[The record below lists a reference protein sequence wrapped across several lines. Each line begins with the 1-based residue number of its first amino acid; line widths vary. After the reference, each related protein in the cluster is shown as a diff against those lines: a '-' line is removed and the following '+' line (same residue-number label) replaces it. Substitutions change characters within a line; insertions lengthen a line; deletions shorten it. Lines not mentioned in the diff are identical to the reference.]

1 MASQILTRGEFGKMR
16 NLNFVES
23 FLAVQ
28 DNILLQPNDLV
39 QLNNDIS
46 KTLLEITSKTDS
58 PIKKYKDLTSQL
70 TMTKNNSKVL
80 QETLD
85 TTSIKLAE
93 L

>member
-1 MASQILTRGEFGKMR
+1 MR

-58 PIKKYKDLTSQL
+58 LIKKYKDLTSQL
-70 TMTKNNSKVL
+70 TMTKNTSKVL

>member
-28 DNILLQPNDLV
+28 DNILQQPNDLV

-58 PIKKYKDLTSQL
+58 LIKKYKDLTSQL

>member
-1 MASQILTRGEFGKMR
+1 MR
-16 NLNFVES
+16 NFNFVES

-46 KTLLEITSKTDS
+46 KTLLEITSKIDS
-58 PIKKYKDLTSQL
+58 LIKKYKDLTSQL
-70 TMTKNNSKVL
+70 TMTKNTSKIL

>member
-1 MASQILTRGEFGKMR
+1 MR

-46 KTLLEITSKTDS
+46 KTLLEITSKIDS
-58 PIKKYKDLTSQL
+58 LIKKYKDLTSQL
-70 TMTKNNSKVL
+70 TMTKNTSKVL

-85 TTSIKLAE
+85 TTSSKLAE

>member
-1 MASQILTRGEFGKMR
+1 MASQILTRGQFGKMR
-16 NLNFVES
+16 NFNIVES

-28 DNILLQPNDLV
+28 DNVLLQPNDLV

-46 KTLLEITSKTDS
+46 KTLLEITSKIDS
-58 PIKKYKDLTSQL
+58 LIKKYKDLTSQL
-70 TMTKNNSKVL
+70 TMTKNTSKVL

>member
-58 PIKKYKDLTSQL
+58 LIKKYKDLTSQL
-70 TMTKNNSKVL
+70 TMTKNTSKVL

>member
-1 MASQILTRGEFGKMR
+1 MASQILTRGQFGKMR

-28 DNILLQPNDLV
+28 DNILQQPNDLV

-46 KTLLEITSKTDS
+46 KTLLEITSKIDS
-58 PIKKYKDLTSQL
+58 LIKKYKDLTSQL
-70 TMTKNNSKVL
+70 TMTKNTSKVL

>member
-58 PIKKYKDLTSQL
+58 LIKKYKDLTSQL

>member
-28 DNILLQPNDLV
+28 DNVLLQPNDLV
-39 QLNNDIS
+39 QLSNDIS
-46 KTLLEITSKTDS
+46 KTLLEITSKIDS
-58 PIKKYKDLTSQL
+58 LIKKYKDLTSQL

>member
-1 MASQILTRGEFGKMR
+1 MASQILTRGQFGKMR
-16 NLNFVES
+16 NFNIVES

-28 DNILLQPNDLV
+28 DNVLLQPNDLV
-39 QLNNDIS
+39 QLSNDIS
-46 KTLLEITSKTDS
+46 KTLLEITSKIDS
-58 PIKKYKDLTSQL
+58 LIKKYKDLTSQL
-70 TMTKNNSKVL
+70 TMTKNTSKVL

>member
-1 MASQILTRGEFGKMR
+1 MR
-16 NLNFVES
+16 NFNFVES

-46 KTLLEITSKTDS
+46 KTLLEITSKIDS
-58 PIKKYKDLTSQL
+58 LIKKYKDLTSQL
-70 TMTKNNSKVL
+70 TMTKNTSKVL

>member
-1 MASQILTRGEFGKMR
+1 MALQILTRGQFGKMR
-16 NLNFVES
+16 NFNFVES

-46 KTLLEITSKTDS
+46 KTLLEITSKIDS
-58 PIKKYKDLTSQL
+58 LIKKYKDLTSQL
-70 TMTKNNSKVL
+70 TMTKNTSKVL

>member
-46 KTLLEITSKTDS
+46 KTLLEITSKIDS
-58 PIKKYKDLTSQL
+58 LIKKYKDLTSQL
-70 TMTKNNSKVL
+70 TMTKNTSKVL

-85 TTSIKLAE
+85 TTSSKLAE

>member
-46 KTLLEITSKTDS
+46 KTLLEITSKIDS
-58 PIKKYKDLTSQL
+58 LIKKYKDLTSQL

>member
-1 MASQILTRGEFGKMR
+1 MASQILTRGQFGKMG
-16 NLNFVES
+16 NFNFVES

-28 DNILLQPNDLV
+28 DNVLLQPNDLV
-39 QLNNDIS
+39 QLSNDIS
-46 KTLLEITSKTDS
+46 KTLLEITSKIDS
-58 PIKKYKDLTSQL
+58 LIKKYKDLTSQL
-70 TMTKNNSKVL
+70 TMTKNTSKVL

>member
-1 MASQILTRGEFGKMR
+1 MR

-46 KTLLEITSKTDS
+46 KTLLEITSKIDS
-58 PIKKYKDLTSQL
+58 LIKKYKDLTSQL
-70 TMTKNNSKVL
+70 TMTKNTSKVL